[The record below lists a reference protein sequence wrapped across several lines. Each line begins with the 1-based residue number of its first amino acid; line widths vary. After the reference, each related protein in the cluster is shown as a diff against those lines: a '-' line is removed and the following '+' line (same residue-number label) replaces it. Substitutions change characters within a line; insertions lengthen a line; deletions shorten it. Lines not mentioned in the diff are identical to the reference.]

1 MNIAQHSQRRH
12 TTKAF
17 DAGRIIPDASVEL
30 LCTLLRHSPSSVN
43 SQPWHFILA
52 RSEEGKA
59 RIAKATQAGF
69 AYNEAKVRNASHIV
83 VLCTRTDMDPSHLHA
98 LLEQEQADG
107 RFATP
112 QAREGQSN
120 SRNHYVNLH
129 RYDQKDL
136 QHWMEKQVYLAL
148 GSLLLGAETLG
159 INACPMEGFDARIL
173 DAELGLH
180 AQGLTSVVMV
190 ALGYSSSED
199 FNAKLPKS
207 RLPSSSIFTNI

>member
-17 DAGRIIPDASVEL
+17 DASRTIPEASVEL
-30 LCTLLRHSPSSVN
+30 LCTLLRLSPSSVN

-69 AYNEAKVRNASHIV
+69 SYNEAKVRNASHIV
-83 VLCTRTDMDPSHLHA
+83 VLCARTDMDPPHLHA

-107 RFATP
+107 RFSTP

-180 AQGLTSVVMV
+180 AQCLTSVVMV

-207 RLPSSSIFTNI
+207 RLPSSSVFTNI